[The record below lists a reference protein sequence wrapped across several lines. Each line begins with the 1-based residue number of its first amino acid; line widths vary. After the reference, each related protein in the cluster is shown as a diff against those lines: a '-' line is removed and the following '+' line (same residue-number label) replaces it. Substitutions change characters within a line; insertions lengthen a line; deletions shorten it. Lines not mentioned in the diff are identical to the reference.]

1 MEWTSIIAAFLAA
14 AATVLA
20 QMIATK
26 GKRKKAAEESARKE
40 QEISDRLQSIEQK
53 LDVHNGY
60 AEKLGEISISLAKL
74 ETKME
79 MIKI

>member
-14 AATVLA
+14 VATVLA

-26 GKRKKAAEESARKE
+26 GKRKKAAEEAARKE
-40 QEISDRLQSIEQK
+40 QEISDRLASIEHK

-79 MIKI
+79 MMKA